1 MKCDFVTRQR
11 SNRHH
16 DNTFPPS
23 IQRDRSVWISTLW
36 RLKIYCPR
44 LRTILTLNVPG
55 DCGSSR
61 PTRVEPR
68 LHCVDIEWQVR
79 GRCVGSA
86 AHSPLHAIA
95 ARALKAAR
103 AIEPRPT
110 HFARVRALAVPG
122 IHNAARALCVGPR
135 TLRGPAHLARLAAH
149 ALISFSMQL
158 STHLICYPSKSR
170 PMLSKA
176 NTIFLT
182 QGRNQNRL
190 HNLLIMPQIRQSS
203 NRTDGFLTSW
213 HFKTL
218 RNIEICT

>member
-1 MKCDFVTRQR
+1 M
-11 SNRHH
+11 
-16 DNTFPPS
+16 
-23 IQRDRSVWISTLW
+23 L
-36 RLKIYCPR
+36 
-44 LRTILTLNVPG
+44 G

-68 LHCVDIEWQVR
+68 FHCVGIEWQVR

-95 ARALKAAR
+95 ARALSAAR

-110 HFARVRALAVPG
+110 HFARVRALGVP
-122 IHNAARALCVGPR
+122 RSPR
-135 TLRGPAHLARLAAH
+135 TLRGPAHFVWAAH
-149 ALISFSMQL
+149 FAWARAFCTPRAWLPM
-158 STHLICYPSKSR
+158 HWYPL
-170 PMLSKA
+170 PCNFQPIQYAIQA
-176 NTIFLT
+176 NRAQYYLKPIPFLT
-182 QGRNQNRL
+182 QGRNQYRL

-213 HFKTL
+213 HFKTV